1 MIGPKVELE
10 LRRVT
15 KISDGAGSFV
25 MAWSGL
31 QRIKGTL
38 CNITGDERLSADKL
52 TVMQTQ
58 NFYIDYPIG
67 VILRE
72 EDIFHWKGRFFEIAY
87 INPIGANQNNRLKIT
102 LREETLGGEGILAAG
117 GDDVIDSYLNYRRI
131 VPQHFQDML
140 AADIEGIH
148 SAITGTGAEQE
159 ITASITGPDYARN
172 ISITVTN
179 VATPSGNV
187 LITGIIRGVADTEN
201 IAIIAGS
208 TAYGNKAF
216 DTVTMIT
223 IPAGVSASDTVKVGF
238 SDKIG
243 LTSKLKS
250 ISSIYKK
257 KVNHDDKTS
266 EVSGKVNLTYN
277 TLDCATISANQDMEL
292 RYVKE

>member
-10 LRRVT
+10 LRRLS

-52 TVMQTQ
+52 TIMQTQ

-67 VILRE
+67 ITLNE
-72 EDIFHWKGRFFEIAY
+72 EDIFHLRGRLFEIAY
-87 INPIGANQNNRLKIT
+87 INSIGANQDNRLKVT
-102 LREETLGGEGILAAG
+102 LREETIGGEGILAAG
-117 GDDVIDSYLNYRRI
+117 GDDIIDSYLNYRRI

-140 AADIEGIH
+140 AADTTGIH
-148 SAITGTGAEQE
+148 AAITGTGAEQE
-159 ITASITGPDYARN
+159 ITDGITSPDYARN

-179 VATPSGNV
+179 IATPSGNG
-187 LITGIIRGVADTEN
+187 LITGIVRGVVSTEN

-223 IPAGVSASDTVKVGF
+223 LPAGVSASDTVEVGF

-243 LTSKLKS
+243 LSSKLKS

-266 EVSGKVNLTYN
+266 EITGNVSMTYH
-277 TLDCATISANQDMEL
+277 TLDCATIAANQDMEI